1 MYDLANAIV
10 INMFQNDTRPFFSKK
25 IMFIRK
31 GSVAVGVEFP

>member
-10 INMFQNDTRPFFSKK
+10 INMFQNDTRPFLAKNHAFQ
-25 IMFIRK
+25 